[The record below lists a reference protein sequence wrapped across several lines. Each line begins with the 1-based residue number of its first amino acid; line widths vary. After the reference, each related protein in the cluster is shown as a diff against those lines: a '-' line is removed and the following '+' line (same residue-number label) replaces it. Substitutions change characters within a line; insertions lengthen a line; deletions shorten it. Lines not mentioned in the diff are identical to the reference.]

1 MHLSATIKLFLPQGD
16 PKRVRTA
23 EISNWSGKAIA
34 GPRIDLEHLLARP
47 ELDNPGI
54 YILLGS
60 NPETGDLAAYIG
72 EAEAVSERL
81 KQHKVKEFWT
91 SAIVFV
97 SKDENLTRAYIRY
110 LEGRLIEEATKVGRY
125 KLTNATAS
133 GSKLPESD
141 LHDMEVFLERIGQ
154 LLPVLGSE
162 LLTPIAPIQKSITPA
177 DYLYCTVKGL
187 KAKGLR
193 SPNGFVVLAGSSAV
207 LKGRPG
213 AKTHG
218 AWILALRERLIA
230 DGSLSAEGDHLVFA
244 KDVEFT
250 SPSAAAGVVRGGTAA
265 GPIAWINKQGKT
277 LKELEI
283 DA

>member
-1 MHLSATIKLFLPQGD
+1 MNPSATIKLFLPQGD

-34 GPRIDLEHLLARP
+34 GPRTDLDLLIARP
-47 ELDNPGI
+47 ELANPGV
-54 YILLGS
+54 YVLLGS
-60 NPETGDLAAYIG
+60 DTDTGDPAAYVG
-72 EAEAVSERL
+72 EAESVADRL
-81 KQHKVKEFWT
+81 KQHKSKEFWT
-91 SAIVFV
+91 SAIAFV
-97 SKDENLTRAYIRY
+97 SKDENLTKAHIRY
-110 LEGRLIEEATKVGRY
+110 LEGRLIEESHKVGRY
-125 KLTNATAS
+125 KLTNAASS

-162 LLTPIAPIQKSITPA
+162 LLTPVAPAGKLVQPA

-187 KAKGLR
+187 EAKGLR

-207 LKGRPG
+207 LKERPG
-213 AKTHG
+213 AHKHG
-218 AWILALRERLIA
+218 AWVLALRAKLIA
-230 DGSLSAEGDHLVFA
+230 DGSLVPQGERLEFT
-244 KDVEFT
+244 KDVEFA

-265 GPIAWINKQGKT
+265 GPISWVNKQGKT
-277 LKELEI
+277 LKDIEG